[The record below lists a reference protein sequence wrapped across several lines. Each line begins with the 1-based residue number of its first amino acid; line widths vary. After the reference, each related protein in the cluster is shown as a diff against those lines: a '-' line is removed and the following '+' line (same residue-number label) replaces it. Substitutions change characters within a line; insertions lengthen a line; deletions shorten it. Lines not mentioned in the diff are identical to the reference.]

1 MEEYVGELWHK
12 LVTRTADKQYVDAT
26 VSLSEISKVAAIF
39 FRALGGDSGLNL
51 SAAAPTRHG
60 ARRSWKERMASS
72 GERIELSWRDGE
84 TLRLPEKIALFPARN
99 LNRDLY
105 LWLVALSAANVDS
118 NLSWIVRNQAATQVT
133 LMRFPGLASK
143 YYRLVDTLLPMRAR
157 PESLSSAEAAQE
169 TAIREALMKPGSIL
183 TLPPSK
189 IAFQPVPLWM
199 HPNPPESKNNKI
211 SPSDGAPESTEAEK
225 ENSAKSLRKHA
236 AERAEM
242 PDGKDGFLVMFR
254 AESLFSWTEYINV
267 NRPQDEEDDMKN
279 AALAAEDMDSMTV
292 ARDSETSVAKLRFDL
307 DLPPAGED
315 DTPLGEGISLPEW
328 DYKKQILQVDYCRLQ
343 EFVSPQAQP
352 CKLPIHLKST
362 ARRLRS
368 QFQALAPTRTWLRG
382 QQDGDELDLDAWV
395 RKEADL
401 LSGNHAD
408 SLGTFC
414 KQVHQQRDL
423 ACLLLADLS
432 LSTDAYASE
441 SARVIDVIS
450 DSLFLFS
457 EALSATGDRFAMY
470 GFSSL
475 RRANV
480 RFNRLKSFDE
490 RYDDAVKGRIAAIK
504 PGYYTRMGAAIRQA
518 TTILSKQK
526 QSQRL
531 LLLLTDGKPNDLD
544 RYEGRYGIED
554 TRMALHQ
561 AHQQGLRPFCVTI
574 DREANEYLPHLF
586 GAGGY
591 AVIRKP
597 DELPKELPLL
607 YAQMT
612 R

>member
-12 LVTRTADKQYVDAT
+12 LVTRVADKQHAEAAVCLD
-26 VSLSEISKVAAIF
+26 EISKTAAIF
-39 FRALGGDSGLNL
+39 FRALGGDAGLNL
-51 SAAAPTRHG
+51 SAAPSTRHG
-60 ARRSWKERMASS
+60 ARRGWKDKLASS

-84 TLRLPEKIALFPARN
+84 TLRLPEKIDLFSERS

-105 LWLVALSAANVDS
+105 LWLVALSAADVDNS
-118 NLSWIVRNQAATQVT
+118 LPWIVRNQTATLAT
-133 LMRFPGLASK
+133 LERFPGLASR
-143 YYRLVDTLLPMRAR
+143 YHRLVNALLPLR
-157 PESLSSAEAAQE
+157 PLPTSLPTAEAAQE
-169 TAIREALMKPGSIL
+169 AAIRQALQQPGSVNA
-183 TLPPSK
+183 LPPSK
-189 IAFQPVPLWM
+189 KPFQPVLMWTHPTPPL
-199 HPNPPESKNNKI
+199 SANNKV
-211 SPSDGAPESTEAEK
+211 STSDGAPEREQSDDK
-225 ENSAKSLRKHA
+225 NVAKSRKKHS
-236 AERAEM
+236 AERTDM
-242 PDGKDGFLVMFR
+242 PDGKDGFLMMFR

-267 NRPQDEEDDMKN
+267 NRPQDEEDDIES

-292 ARDSETSVAKLRFDL
+292 ARDGETSVAKLRFDL

-315 DTPLGEGISLPEW
+315 DTPLGEGIPLPEW
-328 DYKKQILQVDYCRLQ
+328 DYKKQVMQPDYCRLQ

-352 CKLPIHLKST
+352 CELPPQLRRT

-368 QFQALAPTRTWLRG
+368 QFQALAPTRTWLKE
-382 QQDGDELDLDAWV
+382 QQDGEEIDLDAWV
-395 RKEADL
+395 RQEADL
-401 LSGNHAD
+401 LSGAHAD
-408 SLGTFC
+408 SRGMYRA
-414 KQVHQQRDL
+414 QVNQQRDL

-432 LSTDAYASE
+432 LSTDAYASDH
-441 SARVIDVIS
+441 ARVIDVIR

-475 RRANV
+475 KRGNV

-490 RYDDAVKGRIAAIK
+490 RYDSLARGRIQAVK

-518 TTILSKQK
+518 SVLLAAQP
-526 QSQRL
+526 QRQRL

-554 TRMALHQ
+554 TRVALHE
-561 AHQQGLRPFCVTI
+561 ARQQGLRPFCVTI
-574 DREANEYLPHLF
+574 DNEANEYLPHLF
-586 GAGGY
+586 GVGGF

-597 DELPKELPLL
+597 EDLPKELPLL